1 MMEGTF
7 VFPRIEW
14 LALNFEAKEQQQR
27 PRSDLTHYVVLLN
40 LSRSLL
46 TQIIRPFIQSS
57 AALFDKGFIPSDFDV
72 AIVLISLTIG
82 MARHSFR

>member
-1 MMEGTF
+1 MEGTF
-7 VFPRIEW
+7 VFPRIDW
-14 LALNFEAKEQQQR
+14 LALNFEAKERQQR

-40 LSRSLL
+40 LSRSL

-57 AALFDKGFIPSDFDV
+57 AALFDKGFIPSDFDF